1 MSDNQ
6 MNEFIVQVM
15 DFSEHAMYVYA
26 KDDFQILYANKMARD
41 IFGDELNNRN
51 CYQQIGGRQLPCF
64 DCPFVSLRNGN
75 EITVQRYLET
85 FDCRVFIRAKEVTWD
100 GQRSAVLCKIMDSDQ
115 LLAVKQQNEKNLQKV
130 YAEEL
135 RLSGELYQTVVN
147 QLKTIVFEYNY
158 QKRASYVSSLFREKF
173 GLDEIMDMNFLKFPD
188 TAKLVCDE
196 DVDIYG
202 MLFGNREDDF
212 REVTC
217 RLNEVSGR
225 QVWYKITIQMIRDNQ
240 GNLLRAIGTLK
251 DVDEVTRSHETI
263 RYRAEYDTLTDIPN
277 VNRFYIDAGYKI
289 TSQPDNQYAIIA
301 FDINKFKMINDLFGM
316 SSGDE
321 VLRHVAAV
329 LKALLS
335 PDSLYCRVHSDVFFI
350 CTTYEKRGD
359 IIKLIEKI
367 RKGIYKNSFS
377 FDVNTSYGIYLVK
390 DISTPVN
397 LMCDRAMLAS
407 RTVKDSAMNFCAF
420 YDEEFRNEMMRNTE
434 IEQDMNQAL
443 LDKQFLMYLQPKIDL
458 RNGTICGAEVLCR
471 WMHPTKGLIQPNDFI
486 PLFERNGFILKL
498 DEYMW
503 EQACITLA
511 GWKAS
516 GRQGVPLSVNI
527 SRYHIK
533 NNDLVASWK
542 RLLKK
547 YDISPSDLTLEITE
561 TFFYDSEDLYS
572 VLQKLQDLGFC
583 LEIDDFGAGYSSL
596 NLIRN
601 IPVNTIKIDKDF
613 LDQKL
618 STEKGKI
625 VIGHTIALAK
635 DLHLGVIAE
644 GVETKEHVDF
654 LRSSACDVAQGYFF
668 AKPMPLHDFEKL
680 LFEDRQ
686 LFRK

>member
-1 MSDNQ
+1 MKNDQ
-6 MNEFIVQVM
+6 MNEIVVQVM
-15 DFSEHAMYVYA
+15 EFSEYAMYVYA

-41 IFGDELNNRN
+41 IFGDNLNNQT

-64 DCPFVSLRNGN
+64 DCPFIPLRNGS
-75 EITVQRYLET
+75 EVTVQRYLEI
-85 FDCRVFIRAKEVTWD
+85 FDCRVQVRAKEITWGD
-100 GQRSAVLCKIMDSDQ
+100 GRSAILCKIMDSDR
-115 LLAVKQQNEKNLQKV
+115 LFSVKQQYERNIQEA
-130 YAEEL
+130 YAEKL

-158 QKRASYVSSLFREKF
+158 EKQTSYVSSLFQEKF
-173 GLDEIMDMNFLKFPD
+173 GVEEITDINFLKYAD

-217 RLNEVSGR
+217 RLNEASGR
-225 QVWYKITIQMIRDNQ
+225 QVWYKITIQMIRNSQ
-240 GNLLRAIGTLK
+240 GELTRAIGTLK

-277 VNRFYIDAGYKI
+277 VNRFYIDAGYMI

-321 VLRHVAAV
+321 VLRHVAAI
-329 LKALLS
+329 LKERV
-335 PDSLYCRVHSDVFFI
+335 PEGSLYCRVHSDVFFI
-350 CTTYEKRGD
+350 CTSYEKRGD
-359 IIKLIEKI
+359 LIKLIEKI

-397 LMCDRAMLAS
+397 LMCDRAALAS

-420 YDEEFRNEMMRNTE
+420 YDEEFRNEMMKNTE
-434 IEQDMNQAL
+434 IEQDMNRAL
-443 LDKQFLMYLQPKIDL
+443 LDKQFVMYLQPKIDL
-458 RNGTICGAEVLCR
+458 NTGKICGAEVLCR
-471 WMHPTKGLIQPNDFI
+471 WIHPTKGIIQPNDFI

-503 EQACITLA
+503 EQACITLSK
-511 GWKAS
+511 WKS
-516 GRQGVPLSVNI
+516 QGREMVPLSVNI

-533 NNDLVASWK
+533 NNDLIASWK
-542 RLLKK
+542 RLIKK
-547 YDISPSDLTLEITE
+547 YDISPKDITLEITE
-561 TFFYDSEDLYS
+561 TFFYDSEDLYA
-572 VLQKLQDLGFC
+572 VLQELQNLGFC

-654 LRSSACDVAQGYFF
+654 LKSSSCDVAQGYYF
-668 AKPMPLHDFEKL
+668 AKPMPLEAFENL
-680 LFEDRQ
+680 LFSEEYS
-686 LFRK
+686 